1 MGEKRRTIRT
11 SARSGIL
18 VALSFFS
25 FCSGIL
31 SAESV
36 FSNPIGKLA
45 RVFNPRLVKVET
57 RVDFLRQQLMSMA
70 IYEDSTLKSGIGA
83 RGARIH
89 KDDPDPSFTI
99 DLGKA
104 YPIHAIYLVPLQVEY
119 SGKKSLF
126 PNQFTIEYSDT
137 EDFQEGTILYT
148 SGNGNFFEPSGL
160 PVKFSAKGTMGR
172 FVRITVKLG
181 QLRGDSEIFGLS
193 ELVVISDSFPV
204 SFGCDV
210 TSVGALNA
218 KDIWYPGAL
227 TDGRMPIGDWQGGE
241 WVKKD
246 QRGDMIEVKS
256 PDEEI
261 FWAMDLGVKS
271 KLDLLVLFPFDVR
284 ETLEAG
290 LLPEELEFQ
299 VNDTK
304 GGEFRTVKHWINP
317 VAGTNQEIP
326 ILFKLDGVTAREI
339 RIKGL
344 KARTVGGKFL
354 YGFSE
359 IQVWSDQKNIAAG
372 VDVIRGPEPHSAVL
386 SFLTNGYNS
395 ERQLI
400 SVGAWLSQL
409 NDRSWIEREIK
420 ALQPIRV
427 QMAAESELNA
437 TWGTAMIVG
446 LTFLIPVFIIER
458 RRLISSKQVD
468 GLRKRIA
475 SDLHDDIGSNLG
487 SISLIARTARK
498 DLIRLHGPP
507 ELGAD
512 LDEVESIARESSL
525 AMRDIVWLLERKQD
539 SIGDLV
545 HRMRETASR
554 LLREFEYT
562 IECESSKT
570 AAKLSLDAKR
580 HLFLFYKEAI
590 HNILKHS
597 KASEVSIRLWD
608 QGDKLAL
615 QIIDNGQGLP
625 CTVVDDHEVMA
636 LMRKLDERARVLEG
650 TLDIKSE
657 KGKGTTILLTVKR
670 SLLVSATP
678 MK

>member
-1 MGEKRRTIRT
+1 MGDIWRTVGR

-18 VALSFFS
+18 FALVSVLAS
-25 FCSGIL
+25 
-31 SAESV
+31 SALLHADSLV
-36 FSNPIGKLA
+36 SNPIGKLA

-57 RVDFLRQQLMSMA
+57 RVEFLRQQLMSLA
-70 IYEDSTLKSGIGA
+70 AYEEHTLKSGIGA

-89 KDDPDPSFTI
+89 EDDPDPSFTI

-104 YPIHAIYLVPLQVEY
+104 FPIHAIYLVPLQVEY

-126 PNQFTIEYSDT
+126 PRQFTIEFSAN
-137 EDFQEGTILYT
+137 EDFQETTVLYS
-148 SGNGNFFEPSGL
+148 SGEGRFFDSGGL
-160 PVKFSAKGTMGR
+160 PVKFSGKGTMGR
-172 FVRITVKLG
+172 YVRLTVKQG

-193 ELVVISDSFPV
+193 ELVVISDSYPV

-210 TSVGALNA
+210 ASVGALNA
-218 KDIWYPGAL
+218 KDIWHPSAL
-227 TDGRMPIGDWQGGE
+227 TDGRMPIGDWQGGD
-241 WVKKD
+241 WVKRD
-246 QRGDMIEVKS
+246 QRGDIIEVDA
-256 PDEEI
+256 PDEEVS
-261 FWAMDLGVKS
+261 WVMDLGIER
-271 KLDLLVLFPFDVR
+271 KLDLVILFPFDVR

-299 VNDTK
+299 VNDVK
-304 GGEFRTVKHWINP
+304 NGEFRTVKHWANP
-317 VAGTNQEIP
+317 ITGSNHETP
-326 ILFKLDGVTAREI
+326 ILFKLDGITAREI
-339 RIKGL
+339 RIKGIR
-344 KARTVGGKFL
+344 ARAVAGKFL
-354 YGFSE
+354 YGLSE

-372 VDVIRGPEPHSAVL
+372 LEVRRGPEKHSGVVN
-386 SFLTNGYNS
+386 FLTNGYNS
-395 ERQLI
+395 GRQLI
-400 SVGAWLSQL
+400 PVGAWLSQL
-409 NDRSWIEREIK
+409 HDRSWVEREIK
-420 ALQPIRV
+420 ALQPMRE

-437 TWGTAMIVG
+437 TWGTAMTLG
-446 LTFLIPVFIIER
+446 LTFLIPVFIVER

-468 GLRKRIA
+468 RLRKRIA

-625 CTVVDDHEVMA
+625 CTVVDNHEVTG
-636 LMRKLDERARVLEG
+636 LVRKLDERARVLEG
-650 TLDIKSE
+650 TLDMKSE